1 MMPRNVKDDI
11 NFADYWRSIRT
22 QLDRELMRWVSEF
35 SRDFS
40 TEPPEPMR
48 QALEDGKRVRG
59 CLTCLISQALGGGIT
74 AAIPRAVAI
83 ECIQAACLIH
93 DDYVDQ
99 DTTRRNR
106 RATWTMEGPRKAVL
120 LGDIIFATA
129 IQKMFELSRADGIV
143 IAQTIATIAKGAY
156 QEPLNPEDFATAIA
170 NKSYQPET
178 YNQIIHLKT
187 GTLFGAAA
195 KLGAIA
201 AGASLGTAA
210 HAFEFGARLGEAY
223 QIMDDLHDIFELEQ
237 QRNSPQVKI
246 TSIVPALLYFLP
258 VDGHDLVRLLKKQEA
273 RAGWIEEALPN
284 LKRRM
289 RDEISVRLNRAA
301 NEIEDFPDNSYTR
314 LLRTAPAEI
323 VHMME
328 VQPVAIP
335 AAPNIISGR

>member
-1 MMPRNVKDDI
+1 M
-11 NFADYWRSIRT
+11 NFAEYRRSIQT
-22 QLDRELMRWVSEF
+22 ELDQELMRWVGEF
-35 SRDFS
+35 SREFS
-40 TEPPEPMR
+40 TKPPEPMR

-59 CLTCLISQALGGGIT
+59 GLTCLVSQALGGEIA

-106 RATWTMEGPRKAVL
+106 RATWTVEGPRKAVL

-129 IQKMFELSRADGIV
+129 IQRMFELGRADGIV
-143 IAQTIATIAKGAY
+143 IAQAIATIAKGAY
-156 QEPLNPEDFATAIA
+156 QEPLHPEDFAAAVT
-170 NKSYQPET
+170 NGGYRPEF

-201 AGASLGTAA
+201 AGAMPDLAA

-223 QIMDDLHDIFELEQ
+223 QIMDDLHDSFELE
-237 QRNSPQVKI
+237 RKPNNPQ
-246 TSIVPALLYFLP
+246 SIIPALLYFSP
-258 VDGHDLVRLLKKQEA
+258 MDDGKLARLLKKQES
-273 RAGWIEEALPN
+273 GEDWIEAALPD

-289 RDEISVRLNRAA
+289 RNEIGVRLSSAE
-301 NEIEDFPDNSYTR
+301 NEIRDFPDNAYTR
-314 LLRTAPAEI
+314 LLRAAPAEI
-323 VHMME
+323 VQMLEIQSFSDSE
-328 VQPVAIP
+328 VS
-335 AAPNIISGR
+335 NIISGR

>member
-1 MMPRNVKDDI
+1 M
-11 NFADYWRSIRT
+11 NFAEYRRSIQT
-22 QLDRELMRWVSEF
+22 ELDQELMRWVSEF
-35 SRDFS
+35 SREFS
-40 TEPPEPMR
+40 TKPPEPMR

-59 CLTCLISQALGGGIT
+59 CLTCLVSQALGGEIT

-106 RATWTMEGPRKAVL
+106 RATWTVEGPRKAVL

-129 IQKMFELSRADGIV
+129 IQRLFELGRADGIV
-143 IAQTIATIAKGAY
+143 IAQAIATIAKGAY
-156 QEPLNPEDFATAIA
+156 QEPLNSEDFAAAVT
-170 NKSYQPET
+170 NGSYRPEF

-201 AGASLGTAA
+201 AGAMPDLAA

-223 QIMDDLHDIFELEQ
+223 QIMDDLDDIFELER
-237 QRNSPQVKI
+237 QRNNPQ
-246 TSIVPALLYFLP
+246 SIIPALLYFSPMDDRKL
-258 VDGHDLVRLLKKQEA
+258 GRLLRKQEA
-273 RAGWIEEALPN
+273 REDWIEAALPD

-289 RDEISVRLNRAA
+289 RNEIGVRLNSAE
-301 NEIEDFPDNSYTR
+301 NEIRDFPDNSYTR
-314 LLRTAPAEI
+314 LLRAAPAEI
-323 VHMME
+323 VQMLE
-328 VQPVAIP
+328 IQSFSDSEAS
-335 AAPNIISGR
+335 NIISGR

>member
-1 MMPRNVKDDI
+1 
-11 NFADYWRSIRT
+11 
-22 QLDRELMRWVSEF
+22 
-35 SRDFS
+35 
-40 TEPPEPMR
+40 
-48 QALEDGKRVRG
+48 
-59 CLTCLISQALGGGIT
+59 
-74 AAIPRAVAI
+74 
-83 ECIQAACLIH
+83 
-93 DDYVDQ
+93 
-99 DTTRRNR
+99 
-106 RATWTMEGPRKAVL
+106 MEGPRKAVL